1 MAWLPAGKNSESWG
15 VMPTVR
21 EEAWGHS
28 PAPNGRSPQRFRDQP
43 RGSHGQTFLVFLGCC
58 LCHPLSVPHALLRLL
73 FDLLCYPILSPSSQF
88 FLYSVLCHKGVREEK
103 LVRVRRDALWGMILT
118 ILSIARKLSR
128 FVFTHCHF
136 SMSGERAL
144 VVGPYLGTVD

>member
-1 MAWLPAGKNSESWG
+1 MAWLLAGKNSESWG

-21 EEAWGHS
+21 EEAWCHS

-58 LCHPLSVPHALLRLL
+58 LCHPLSVPHGLLRLL
-73 FDLLCYPILSPSSQF
+73 FDLLCYPILFPSSQF

-118 ILSIARKLSR
+118 IPSIARKLSR

>member
-1 MAWLPAGKNSESWG
+1 MAWLLAGKNSESWG

-43 RGSHGQTFLVFLGCC
+43 RGSPWADIPGI
-58 LCHPLSVPHALLRLL
+58 SRLL
-73 FDLLCYPILSPSSQF
+73 PLPPSECTTWSFEALIDLLCYPILSPSSQF

-103 LVRVRRDALWGMILT
+103 LVRVRRDTLWGMILNHPINCKEALQVCLHT
-118 ILSIARKLSR
+118 LSFLYER
-128 FVFTHCHF
+128 
-136 SMSGERAL
+136 GE
-144 VVGPYLGTVD
+144 GTGGGAIPWDC

>member
-1 MAWLPAGKNSESWG
+1 M
-15 VMPTVR
+15 
-21 EEAWGHS
+21 
-28 PAPNGRSPQRFRDQP
+28 
-43 RGSHGQTFLVFLGCC
+43 
-58 LCHPLSVPHALLRLL
+58 RLL
-73 FDLLCYPILSPSSQF
+73 FDLLCYPILFPSSQF

-144 VVGPYLGTVD
+144 VVGPYPGTVD

>member
-1 MAWLPAGKNSESWG
+1 MAWLLAGKNSESWG

-43 RGSHGQTFLVFLGCC
+43 RGSPWADIPGI
-58 LCHPLSVPHALLRLL
+58 SRLL
-73 FDLLCYPILSPSSQF
+73 PLPPSECTTWSSEALIDLLCYPILSPSSQF

-144 VVGPYLGTVD
+144 VVGPYPGTVD

>member
-1 MAWLPAGKNSESWG
+1 MAWLLAGKNSESWG

-21 EEAWGHS
+21 EEAWCHS

-58 LCHPLSVPHALLRLL
+58 LCHPLSVPHGLLRLL
-73 FDLLCYPILSPSSQF
+73 FDLLCYPILFPSSQF

-103 LVRVRRDALWGMILT
+103 LVRVRRDTLWGMILNHPINCKEALQVCLHT
-118 ILSIARKLSR
+118 LSFLYER
-128 FVFTHCHF
+128 
-136 SMSGERAL
+136 GEGA
-144 VVGPYLGTVD
+144 GGGAIPWDC